1 MKNKHKFAIVLSFCL
16 FGTVGKHTPKPSALG
31 SRIATAT
38 ILLFFTAL
46 SAESL
51 AISLAQNQTVSE
63 SSLQEQEIKDL
74 VETQV
79 DNTFRRHLVLLSLV
93 LLLLLLLNTIAACGV
108 WFLLRKL
115 AQQTASAEQEIESL
129 KVDTLMEMER
139 VLTDAKLILHQLQN
153 KNDLAHET
161 LQTLTTQTPL
171 PVIEAVWVEQPPKNA
186 VPTVIQ
192 PELISESQTNSIST
206 ASETVQPTDDTEAV
220 LIPVLLS
227 TSGETENHLPLE
239 VPLDPVQSSAEL
251 LSETPA
257 LETESSPQNSS
268 GSTPEEDLKQ
278 AVSLA
283 KQGDQLFLQGNLE
296 DAIQTY
302 DQALELKPDLA
313 EVWNNRGVALTRLQR
328 YHEAIASY
336 ERAIQ
341 LRDHYA
347 DAWNNRGVALGKLHH
362 YDAAILSYQKAID
375 FKPNYMDAWNNL
387 GFALAKIQKYDQAIS
402 AYNKAA
408 KIRPDFYRIWYNK
421 ARCYA
426 VQGHVELSLENLK
439 RAIRLNPDACQK
451 LVKREPDFDPIREN
465 EKFQN
470 LKIDS

>member
-1 MKNKHKFAIVLSFCL
+1 MKNKHKFAIVFSFCL
-16 FGTVGKHTPKPSALG
+16 FGTVGKHTPKPFALG

-46 SAESL
+46 SAASS
-51 AISLAQNQTVSE
+51 AVPLAQNQTVSE
-63 SSLQEQEIKDL
+63 SSPQEKEIQDL

-79 DNTFRRHLVLLSLV
+79 DNTFRRHLGLLSLV

-115 AQQTASAEQEIESL
+115 AQQTAIAEQEIESL

-171 PVIEAVWVEQPPKNA
+171 PVIEAVWVEQPPKNG

-192 PELISESQTNSIST
+192 AESISESTSNEMST
-206 ASETVQPTDDTEAV
+206 PSENAEEV
-220 LIPVLLS
+220 LIPVLFS
-227 TSGETENHLPLE
+227 ASGEIENNLPLE
-239 VPLDPVQSSAEL
+239 VPIIQVQSSAEL
-251 LSETPA
+251 LSENPE
-257 LETESSPQNSS
+257 LETESSQQKPSS
-268 GSTPEEDLKQ
+268 STPEQDLKQ

-296 DAIQTY
+296 VAIQIY

-336 ERAIQ
+336 ESAIQ

-362 YDAAILSYQKAID
+362 YDAAILSYQKAIE
-375 FKPNYMDAWNNL
+375 FKPNYMDAWNNR
-387 GFALAKIQKYDQAIS
+387 GFALAKVQKYDEAIS

-451 LVKREPDFDPIREN
+451 LVKREPDFDPIRQN
-465 EKFQN
+465 EKFQKLN
-470 LKIDS
+470 IDG

>member
-1 MKNKHKFAIVLSFCL
+1 MKNKHEFAIILSFCL

-46 SAESL
+46 SAPSF
-51 AISLAQNQTVSE
+51 AVPLAQNQTVSQ
-63 SSLQEQEIKDL
+63 SSLQEKEIQDL

-79 DNTFRRHLVLLSLV
+79 DNTFRRHLGLLSLV

-108 WFLLRKL
+108 WVLLRKL
-115 AQQTASAEQEIESL
+115 AQQTAIAEQEIESL
-129 KVDTLMEMER
+129 KVDTLMEMDR

-171 PVIEAVWVEQPPKNA
+171 PVIEAVWVEQPPQNG

-192 PELISESQTNSIST
+192 PESISESQTNRIST
-206 ASETVQPTDDTEAV
+206 PSETVHPTDDAKEV
-220 LIPVLLS
+220 LIPVMFS
-227 TSGETENHLPLE
+227 SSGETENNLPVE
-239 VPLDPVQSSAEL
+239 VPLVQVQSSTEL
-251 LSETPA
+251 LSETPE
-257 LETESSPQNSS
+257 LKTESSQQELSS
-268 GSTPEEDLKQ
+268 STFEEDLKQ

-296 DAIQTY
+296 AAIQTY

-341 LRDHYA
+341 LRDYYA

-375 FKPNYMDAWNNL
+375 FKPNYMDAWNNH
-387 GFALAKIQKYDQAIS
+387 GFALAKIKKYDQAIS

-451 LVKREPDFDPIREN
+451 LVKREPDFDPIRQN
-465 EKFQN
+465 EKFKN
-470 LKIDS
+470 LKIDG